1 MISSSNSASSRYLWF
16 QSSSLCLN
24 KLLLYRETSFQT
36 LVCVDF
42 FLWSSLRAMS
52 LQSFSHSLG
61 ITFCCFLT
69 HFPWLKERGKK
80 DSWSSQQR
88 PLINASVSFNLSL
101 NNAAM
106 MCVCVCVHTHMESVI
121 WRLISLKAHAHKNH
135 ACAYHTSAHNNHRKW
150 KTILASFALQ
160 GHTSFSGKALS
171 RVRICAPLARCCD
184 GGVLDLP
191 YSLCA
196 WWSWLLRLWRLG
208 LGRWCLLS
216 LIGHFG
222 LITDTVEVRLLAWKN
237 GPCSCRWVLSVF
249 PSKCKF
255 EEAPTPEKDSVLFI

>member
-1 MISSSNSASSRYLWF
+1 MVIRCPSHINQLTSMISSSNSVSSRYLWF

-52 LQSFSHSLG
+52 LQSFSHSLR

-135 ACAYHTSAHNNHRKW
+135 ACAYHTSAHNSHRKW

-160 GHTSFSGKALS
+160 GHTSFSGKHCREWGFVL
-171 RVRICAPLARCCD
+171 PLHGAVMGVCLTFPTVYAHGEVD
-184 GGVLDLP
+184 FWDFGGWGWVADVSSLWLD
-191 YSLCA
+191 
-196 WWSWLLRLWRLG
+196 
-208 LGRWCLLS
+208 
-216 LIGHFG
+216 
-222 LITDTVEVRLLAWKN
+222 T
-237 GPCSCRWVLSVF
+237 
-249 PSKCKF
+249 
-255 EEAPTPEKDSVLFI
+255 